1 MMIRRTGLITK
12 NAAWEPRSLT
22 EAPLEV
28 IWQEWVANE
37 MTKRAIWWSYMHD
50 CCHSIY
56 FALPSSY
63 HPSEIELKL
72 PCEESLWRATTATDW
87 FMALQEPSPNG
98 SIKSR
103 LAGLSMLQC
112 LGSISETR
120 LLETHIPLN
129 PFSHFILIH
138 AILRHLFVTCV
149 EGRLPRGVIA
159 GVVDPDEMVNQEIYR
174 LQYAL
179 HNWLQNWLN
188 SPELTK
194 VDDAN
199 EEPPFIYNALP
210 FYWLGQ
216 VSLLAF
222 QEALPPFEQ
231 DSPNNLKVEV
241 RFRLVKQ
248 WLRHIR
254 GFLKKGDQAPTLF
267 WDELMKIRL
276 QTWQQEFEG
285 GEEDDQD
292 GLLGFFPEH

>member
-1 MMIRRTGLITK
+1 MKT
-12 NAAWEPRSLT
+12 
-22 EAPLEV
+22 
-28 IWQEWVANE
+28 
-37 MTKRAIWWSYMHD
+37 
-50 CCHSIY
+50 
-56 FALPSSY
+56 
-63 HPSEIELKL
+63 
-72 PCEESLWRATTATDW
+72 
-87 FMALQEPSPNG
+87 
-98 SIKSR
+98 R
-103 LAGLSMLQC
+103 LAGVSMLQS
-112 LGSISETR
+112 LNVLTETR
-120 LLETHIPLN
+120 LSQTPIPLN
-129 PFSHFILIH
+129 PFSHFIVIH
-138 AILRHLFVTCV
+138 AVLRHLFVTCV
-149 EGRLPRGVIA
+149 EGRLPKGLPVGA
-159 GVVDPDEMVNQEIYR
+159 ADPNDIINQEIYR

-188 SPELTK
+188 SPELPK
-194 VDDAN
+194 VNDVN

-254 GFLKKGDQAPTLF
+254 NFLKKGDQAPTLF
-267 WDELMKIRL
+267 WDELMRMRL

-285 GEEDDQD
+285 EDDQD